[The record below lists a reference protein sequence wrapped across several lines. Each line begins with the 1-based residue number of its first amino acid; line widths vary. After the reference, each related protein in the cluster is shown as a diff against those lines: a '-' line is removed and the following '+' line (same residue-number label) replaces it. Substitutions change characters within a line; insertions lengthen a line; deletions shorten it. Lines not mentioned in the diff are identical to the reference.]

1 MDLPFTVEQFIEVFE
16 QYNLTV
22 WPAQILLGALGL
34 IAVVLA
40 ARPRP
45 HFGRIVSLILG
56 FFWIWMGL
64 VYHLR
69 FFAAIN
75 PAAYGFATLF
85 VLQGIAFLVVGAGR
99 RDLSFRYR
107 PDICGVTGA
116 MLLAFALVV
125 YPLLGLLFGHVY
137 PASPTFGLPCPTT
150 IYTFGLLLWTDR
162 KFPRLILAI
171 PLIWSIIGFSAALTL
186 GIIEDTGLL
195 IAGLVGTALIIRRD
209 RSERAALSPAR

>member
-1 MDLPFTVEQFIEVFE
+1 MDLPFTVEQFTTVFE
-16 QYNLTV
+16 RYNLAV

-75 PAAYGFATLF
+75 PAAHGFAALF
-85 VLQGIAFLVVGAGR
+85 ALQGTAFLIVGTARG
-99 RDLSFRYR
+99 DLSFRYR
-107 PDICGVTGA
+107 QDIQGVTGA
-116 MLLAFALVV
+116 LVLAYALVV
-125 YPLLGLLFGHVY
+125 YPLLGILFGHAY
-137 PASPTFGLPCPTT
+137 PAAPTFGLPCPTT
-150 IYTFGLLLWTDR
+150 IYTFGLLLWTGR

-171 PLIWSIIGFSAALTL
+171 PLIWSVIGFSAALTL
-186 GIIEDTGLL
+186 GMVEDTGLL
-195 IAGLVGTALIIRRD
+195 VTGLAATALIIRRD
-209 RSERAALSPAR
+209 RSERASLSPMH